1 MEPLIGLV
9 LGTLVARLVGALGV
23 YGLTSWRRAV
33 ACGLALMFTM
43 TGMAHSV
50 GLRDDLVAMVPPALP
65 NPELLVT
72 ITGVMELAGAAALL
86 VPRTAGPAAAALT
99 GLLVSIFPANVYA
112 ATNDLAEGAQ
122 SMPLLPRTL
131 MQVVF
136 LAATMVVAWPWVTD
150 QIRSRRSP
158 EPLAAVRQ
166 AG

>member
-9 LGTLVARLVGALGV
+9 LGALVARLAGALGV
-23 YGLTSWRRAV
+23 RGLTSWRRAV
-33 ACGLALMFTM
+33 ACGLALMFAM
-43 TGMAHSV
+43 TGMAHFV

-65 NPELLVT
+65 NP
-72 ITGVMELAGAAALL
+72 GPGDHHRCDGAGRGGRPPGAAYGGS
-86 VPRTAGPAAAALT
+86 RGRALT

-131 MQVVF
+131 MQLVF
-136 LAATMVVAWPWVTD
+136 LAATVAVAWPWVTE

-158 EPLAAVRQ
+158 KPVAVRQ
-166 AG
+166 TA